1 MYAIGTALVIGIVA
15 QNVASLVRNL
25 EAHAQR
31 GPHRGRIDLKSISLK
46 INSQRRARVERFL
59 EGRNDFDVADDE
71 LGEAVGSSHQ
81 EAQILGK
88 NDRAQGHLDV
98 AVARVGEIDP
108 EIRETSF
115 LPVLV
120 ADQQL

>member
-1 MYAIGTALVIGIVA
+1 M
-15 QNVASLVRNL
+15 
-25 EAHAQR
+25 
-31 GPHRGRIDLKSISLK
+31 
-46 INSQRRARVERFL
+46 
-59 EGRNDFDVADDE
+59 
-71 LGEAVGSSHQ
+71 
-81 EAQILGK
+81 GK

-120 ADQQL
+120 ADQQLNLESARRKAEQFLIDGVLIGRFRELLGGVLGLKGIVKLVKGLPVQARYPDIDLDLGRVNPFRR